1 MRVLIVGA
9 GGHGEVVAD
18 ALRASVASAAADIEL
33 VGFADDAPSLWG
45 KPLAGVSV
53 LGSVRDAL
61 AHPHDAVVVAIGNNS
76 ARRHMMRALAG
87 DGESFATI
95 IHPSATVAPDVRWAP
110 GSVIL
115 AGAVLNP
122 GVTLGRGVIVN
133 TCASVD
139 HHSHVADY
147 AHVAPGVHTGGEVSI
162 GEGALI
168 GVGASIVPR
177 CKIGAWAI
185 VGAGATVIC
194 DIPAHSTVVGT
205 PARIIRQREEP
216 S

>member
-18 ALRASVASAAADIEL
+18 ALRASVASATADIEL
-33 VGFADDAPSLWG
+33 VGFADDALSLWG

-61 AHPHDAVVVAIGNNS
+61 AHPHDAVVVAIGDNS
-76 ARRHMMRALAG
+76 ARRCMMQSLA
-87 DGESFATI
+87 DAGESFATI
-95 IHPSATVAPDVRWAP
+95 VHPSATVAPDVLLGP
-110 GSVIL
+110 GSVVL

-122 GVTLGRGVIVN
+122 CVRLGTGVIIN

-139 HHSHVADY
+139 HHSQVADY
-147 AHVAPGVHTGGEVSI
+147 AHVAPGVHTGGQVSI
-162 GEGALI
+162 GEGALV

-177 CKIGAWAI
+177 CKIAAWAI

-194 DIPAHSTVVGT
+194 DVPAHSTVVGT
-205 PARIIRQREEP
+205 PARIIRQEEEAE
-216 S
+216 